1 MTNQNP
7 LQLEIEI
14 ERIARSMMTR
24 NTKIGKDIIRYMRK
38 YLTVEDL
45 AGLMLISIERIIWFD
60 TDSVFWT
67 LEYLI
72 PINVLEEMKKI
83 TTFALYQRLIYQKLV
98 PGKDFSIDANG
109 RLLLNNNAQTA
120 AMCL

>member
-24 NTKIGKDIIRYMRK
+24 NTGIGKDIINYMRK
-38 YLTVEDL
+38 NLTVEEL
-45 AGLMLISIERIIWFD
+45 AGLMLISIERVIWFD
-60 TDSVFWT
+60 IDSVLWT

-72 PINVLEEMKKI
+72 PADLMQEMKKI
-83 TTFALYQRLIYQKLV
+83 TTFALYQRLICKKFV
-98 PGKDFSIDANG
+98 PGQDFSIDANG
-109 RLLLNNNAQTA
+109 KLLLNNNAQTA
-120 AMCL
+120 VLCR

>member
-1 MTNQNP
+1 
-7 LQLEIEI
+7 
-14 ERIARSMMTR
+14 MMTR
-24 NTKIGKDIIRYMRK
+24 NTKIGKDIISYMRK

-72 PINVLEEMKKI
+72 PVDILEEMKKI

-98 PGKDFSIDANG
+98 PGQDFSIDANG
-109 RLLLNNNAQTA
+109 RLLLGNNAKTA
-120 AMCL
+120 AMCF

>member
-7 LQLEIEI
+7 LQLEVEI

-24 NTKIGKDIIRYMRK
+24 NTKIGKDIISYMRK

-72 PINVLEEMKKI
+72 PIDVLEEMKKI

>member
-24 NTKIGKDIIRYMRK
+24 NTKIGKDIIGYMRK

-72 PINVLEEMKKI
+72 PIDVLEEMKKI

-98 PGKDFSIDANG
+98 PGQDFSMDVNG

>member
-1 MTNQNP
+1 MTNQKP

-14 ERIARSMMTR
+14 EKIARSMMTR
-24 NTKIGKDIIRYMRK
+24 NTKIGKDIISYMRK
-38 YLTVEDL
+38 YFTVEDL

-72 PINVLEEMKKI
+72 PVDVLEEMKKI

-98 PGKDFSIDANG
+98 PGQDFSIDANG
-109 RLLLNNNAQTA
+109 RVLVNNTQTP

>member
-24 NTKIGKDIIRYMRK
+24 NTKIGKDIIGYMRK

-72 PINVLEEMKKI
+72 PIDVLEEMKKI

-98 PGKDFSIDANG
+98 PGQDFSIDANG

>member
-24 NTKIGKDIIRYMRK
+24 NTKIGKDIIGYMRK
-38 YLTVEDL
+38 YLTIEDL

-60 TDSVFWT
+60 TDSVLWT

-72 PINVLEEMKKI
+72 PIDVLEEMKKI
-83 TTFALYQRLIYQKLV
+83 TTFALYQQLIYQKLV